1 MKRLIAAML
10 VAGGALA
17 SAPAQAQEIQ
27 LRGPLAGARSVS
39 RLVQYRAG
47 RVSLTPTVGIT
58 LQDEFSR
65 DMFFG
70 LRADYHL
77 TDWFG
82 FGVWGAASPV
92 HIDTSLTDQIVERAP
107 GNTANVPR
115 AGNFNQQ
122 IGRRNFMVDLHATFI
137 PLRGKFALFQ
147 SITADVDLYFVA
159 GVAFVGL
166 EERADSTLL
175 NTATPGQRNNSQ
187 IARASRVGIAPT
199 FGFGLN
205 FFLNRFVSLNLE
217 YRATPLSWN
226 RAGTDESSTR
236 TSCGLAGTASCEGFS
251 DYLATYFPSPGG
263 GAPRTVIDENDRT
276 LSFNQMVNLGVTF
289 FLPTQPRIGP

>member
-82 FGVWGAASPV
+82 FGVWGAASVTIAGGTAAADFTFDMTFADPGTGNVKPSELPIDNTSSPSPRLFVKLGSWQFAV
-92 HIDTSLTDQIVERAP
+92 HRVTGPGPLQLGAHQLFGAAVGVGDRGQVRFGVDPQVEGLEPRHHVRGPLLPRTRDQRK
-107 GNTANVPR
+107 G
-115 AGNFNQQ
+115 
-122 IGRRNFMVDLHATFI
+122 GRRRPPWRA
-137 PLRGKFALFQ
+137 LRK
-147 SITADVDLYFVA
+147 
-159 GVAFVGL
+159 
-166 EERADSTLL
+166 
-175 NTATPGQRNNSQ
+175 
-187 IARASRVGIAPT
+187 ASRPHARIH
-199 FGFGLN
+199 
-205 FFLNRFVSLNLE
+205 RHHSQ
-217 YRATPLSWN
+217 
-226 RAGTDESSTR
+226 
-236 TSCGLAGTASCEGFS
+236 GLAGRETGS
-251 DYLATYFPSPGG
+251 
-263 GAPRTVIDENDRT
+263 
-276 LSFNQMVNLGVTF
+276 
-289 FLPTQPRIGP
+289 

>member
-1 MKRLIAAML
+1 MKRLIAALL
-10 VAGGALA
+10 VAGAGLA
-17 SAPAQAQEIQ
+17 AAPAQAQEIQ
-27 LRGPLAGARSVS
+27 LRGPLAGARSVA

-47 RVSLTPTVGIT
+47 RLSLTPTVGIT

-82 FGVWGAASPV
+82 LGVGGAAAPV
-92 HIDTSLTDQIVERAP
+92 HFDTSLTDQIAERAP
-107 GNTANVPR
+107 GNTANLPQR
-115 AGNFNQQ
+115 ARFADQV
-122 IGRRNFMVDLHATFI
+122 GRRNFMIDLHATFI

-147 SITADVDLYFVA
+147 SITADVDFYLVG
-159 GVAFVGL
+159 GVAFVGV
-166 EERADSTLL
+166 EERADVNLP
-175 NTATPGQRNNSQ
+175 NTATPTQRNQSQ
-187 IARASRVGIAPT
+187 IARASRVAIAPT

-205 FFLNRFVSLNLE
+205 FFLNRFMSINLE

-226 RAGTDESSTR
+226 RAGTDESSTA
-236 TSCGLAGTASCEGFS
+236 TSCGLAGNESCAGFS

-263 GAPRTVIDENDRT
+263 RSPRTVIDENDRT
-276 LSFNQMVNLGVTF
+276 LSFNQMVNVGLTF
-289 FLPTQPRIGP
+289 FLPTAPRIGP